1 MNKLKVFSILAAC
14 FIVLSLGSCDT
25 VSDLIGGNNPGNGGT
40 TQTFTVTF
48 NANGGTG
55 TVPGS
60 QTVNAGSSVTIPS
73 GDSLTKE
80 GFSFGGWNT
89 KADGTEINYPA
100 GTSLIVTGNI
110 TLYAKWDGEGI
121 ITPTTYTIAFNANG
135 GIGTIPGPY
144 TVNAG
149 SSITTPYWDGTAGID
164 FTNFS
169 GWNTKADGS
178 GVNFLVNEPIMPSGD
193 ITLYAKWVTVMGLAN
208 KLAWLKDNAQS
219 NGSYTIE
226 LTADET
232 VVNEEL
238 SYLGKDNI
246 TIILRGIGSNRT
258 ISLSSNGRMFTVNI
272 GVTLVLDTNITLQ
285 GRSSNNTSLVWV
297 EGGNLIMNTGAVIT
311 GNNTNYYGG
320 GVEVARGVF
329 TMNGG
334 TISGNTAGNGGGVY
348 VVGVAFIMNGGSI
361 SGNTAIG
368 GGGGVYVMS
377 RFDMNG
383 GTISGNAAENGG
395 GVCLSSGRF
404 IMSGGIITGNTA
416 ASNTPSDGG
425 GGVYLSF
432 GSSFTK
438 WSDGTGIITGYAS
451 DPANGNVVKDKSGVV
466 QSDRGHAVYAGVGK
480 KKKETTAKLEDFL
493 NCDGTKNPQTFNG
506 DWDD

>member
-1 MNKLKVFSILAAC
+1 MMKKLKVISILFMCLLAL
-14 FIVLSLGSCDT
+14 ISCDT
-25 VSDLIGGNNPGNGGT
+25 VSDLISGNTPGSTPGNGGT
-40 TQTFTVTF
+40 TSTFTVTF
-48 NANGGTG
+48 NLNGGAG
-55 TVPGS
+55 TAPAS

-135 GIGTIPGPY
+135 GIGTVPGPY

-164 FTNFS
+164 FTNFG

-193 ITLYAKWVTVMGLAN
+193 ITLYAKWVTVTGLAN
-208 KLAWLKDNAQS
+208 KLAWLKGNAQS
-219 NGSYTIE
+219 DSDYTIE
-226 LTADET
+226 VNADESI
-232 VVNEEL
+232 VNEEL
-238 SYLGKDNI
+238 TYLGKSHI
-246 TIILRGIGSNRT
+246 TITLRGVGANRT
-258 ISLSSNGRMFTVNI
+258 INLASNGRMFTVNS
-272 GVTLVLDTNITLQ
+272 GVTLVLDNNITLH
-285 GRSSNNTSLVWV
+285 GRSDNNTSLVWV
-297 EGGNLIMNTGAVIT
+297 ESGNLIMNTGASIT

-320 GVEVARGVF
+320 GVRVSGIF

-334 TISGNTAGNGGGVY
+334 TISGNTASSGGGGVY
-348 VVGVAFIMNGGSI
+348 GGTFLMWGGSI
-361 SGNTAIG
+361 SGNKAAY
-368 GGGGVYVMS
+368 GGGVQVET

-383 GTISGNAAENGG
+383 GTISGNTAEYGG
-395 GVCLSSGRF
+395 GVYVSSGNF
-404 IMSGGIITGNTA
+404 TMSGGIITGNTA

-425 GGVYLSF
+425 GGVYLSRT
-432 GSSFTK
+432 SSFIK

-451 DPANGNVVKDKSGVV
+451 DPVNGNVVKDKSGVV